1 MTSQTDHAATDPRG
15 RDASARH
22 RVVITGAGAITCLGD
37 DVASTWEAMRD
48 ARSGIA
54 HYETPPFE
62 AYPGEWAVKIAGEV
76 KALDTSGYLEHREAK
91 KLDRSTL
98 FGMGAAHQAVAQS
111 GLDFGTM
118 NGERCGVVIGSGI
131 GGIGT
136 IEDSLNA
143 LRDKGARR
151 VNPFT
156 VPKLMVNAT
165 AGNVSIKYGLQGPA
179 SAHATACASSGHAIG
194 DAMRY
199 IRRGDCDV
207 MLAGGVEA
215 AITPLCV
222 ASFSVMKALSARN
235 DEPEK
240 ASRPFDTGRDGFV
253 MAEGGAIFVLE
264 SLEHATARGAEI
276 LAELVGFGNSCD
288 SHHITAPDPNGMGA
302 TRSMKWAMRDAGIE
316 PGEVDYINAHG
327 TSTPLGDEAEVAAVL
342 GLFGDHARKS
352 AGGSLLMS
360 STKGVHGHALGASGA
375 IEMIACL
382 HAVRDGVIAPTA
394 NLENP
399 DESFDIDLVAREAR
413 ERPARI
419 AMNNT
424 FGFGGHNTTLILKRF
439 EG

>member
-276 LAELVGFGNSCD
+276 LAELLAQEGDRDVGGL
-288 SHHITAPDPNGMGA
+288 
-302 TRSMKWAMRDAGIE
+302 
-316 PGEVDYINAHG
+316 
-327 TSTPLGDEAEVAAVL
+327 LGR
-342 GLFGDHARKS
+342 GR
-352 AGGSLLMS
+352 
-360 STKGVHGHALGASGA
+360 
-375 IEMIACL
+375 
-382 HAVRDGVIAPTA
+382 
-394 NLENP
+394 
-399 DESFDIDLVAREAR
+399 
-413 ERPARI
+413 
-419 AMNNT
+419 
-424 FGFGGHNTTLILKRF
+424 
-439 EG
+439 

>member
-1 MTSQTDHAATDPRG
+1 MASQTDHAAAVHPHPG
-15 RDASARH
+15 GERH
-22 RVVITGAGAITCLGD
+22 RVVITGTGAVTCLGL
-37 DVASTWEAMRD
+37 DVASTWAAMRD
-48 ARSGIA
+48 ARSGIGLYDTA
-54 HYETPPFE
+54 DFE
-62 AYPGEWAVKIAGEV
+62 KYPGDWAVRIAGEATGFDPTV
-76 KALDTSGYLEHREAK
+76 ALEHREAK
-91 KLDRSTL
+91 KLDRSTQL
-98 FGMGAAHQAVAQS
+98 GMVAAAQAVAEA
-111 GLDFGTM
+111 GVDFEKQDKT
-118 NGERCGVVIGSGI
+118 RCGVVIGSGV

-136 IEDSLNA
+136 IEASLNA
-143 LRDKGARR
+143 LSAKGSTR

-165 AGNVSIKYGLQGPA
+165 AGNVSIKYGLEGPA

-199 IRRGDCDV
+199 IRRGECDV

-240 ASRPFDTGRDGFV
+240 ASRPFDKGRDGFV

-264 SLEHATARGAEI
+264 SLEHAKARGATI

-288 SHHITAPDPNGMGA
+288 SHHITAPDPAGGGA
-302 TRSMKWAMRDAGIE
+302 TRSMQWAMRDAGVNPTDI
-316 PGEVDYINAHG
+316 DYVNAHG

-352 AGGSLLMS
+352 AGGKLLMS

-375 IEMIACL
+375 IETIACL
-382 HAVRDGVIAPTA
+382 QAVRDGIIAPTA

-399 DESFDIDLVAREAR
+399 DDEFDIDLVAGTAR
-413 ERPARI
+413 EHDAECV
-419 AMNNT
+419 MNNT
-424 FGFGGHNTTLILKRF
+424 FGFGGHNTTLIIRRF
-439 EG
+439 DG